1 MRLVLIL
8 ATVLVAGCA
17 GGKAVMI
24 QAPYQHAKYTPANTQ
39 EFGIIQYSLDGSPA
53 AVEAGRISAYLQ
65 MERACRGTYTV
76 QPVSSAGYY
85 RSPWWQLWSRSTYW
99 TPGSSGIGSYERHRS
114 TVQNANNYTVK
125 TKTLHFYCERPRD
138 F

>member
-1 MRLVLIL
+1 MRLVLIVVT
-8 ATVLVAGCA
+8 AIVAGCA

-24 QAPYQHAKYTPANTQ
+24 QAPYQHAKYTPTNTR

-53 AVEAGRISAYLQ
+53 EIESGRISAYLQ
-65 MERACRGTYTV
+65 MERACRGSYTV
-76 QPVSSAGYY
+76 QPVFPSGYY
-85 RSPWWQLWSRSTYW
+85 RDPWWKWPRRKTYW
-99 TPGSSGIGSYERHRS
+99 TPGSSGTLSYERHRS

-125 TKTLHFYCERPRD
+125 TKTLHFYCNPPRD